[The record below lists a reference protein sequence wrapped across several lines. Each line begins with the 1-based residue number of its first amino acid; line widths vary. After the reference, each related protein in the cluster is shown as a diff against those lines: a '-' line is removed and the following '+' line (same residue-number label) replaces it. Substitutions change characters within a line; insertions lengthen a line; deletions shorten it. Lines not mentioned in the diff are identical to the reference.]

1 LCGKDYIIENREN
14 EEKKMTDKKVGFIGG
29 GRITRILL
37 EGFKRGGA
45 TFHEIVVSD
54 LNVSVLTILKERF
67 PEINIANDNRQPA
80 SRDIVFL
87 ALHPPAIKDVLGEI
101 MASLNPNAV
110 LVSLAP
116 KVTIKMISET
126 LGGFQRIVRM
136 IPNACSLV
144 NAGYNPIA
152 FSEAISKS
160 ERDELLGMLH
170 ILGECPVVEEN
181 TLEAYAILTAMG
193 PTYLWFQADELK
205 KIGTS
210 FGLSSEEVSHGL
222 SKMVAGALKMYFESG
237 LTSEEVMDL
246 IPGKP
251 LKDEE
256 ETIRTIYES
265 RLQSL
270 YKKLK
275 G

>member
-1 LCGKDYIIENREN
+1 
-14 EEKKMTDKKVGFIGG
+14 MTDKKVGFIGG

-45 TFHEIVVSD
+45 TFQQIVVSD
-54 LNVSVLTILKERF
+54 INESVLTTLKMRF
-67 PEINIANDNRQPA
+67 PEIHISPNDNRQPA

-87 ALHPPAIKDVLGEI
+87 ALHPLAIKDVLGEI
-101 MASLNPNAV
+101 KASLNPNAV

-152 FSEAISKS
+152 FSEAISKN
-160 ERDELLGMLH
+160 ERDELLGMLRF
-170 ILGECPVVEEN
+170 LGECPVVEEN

-193 PTYLWFQADELK
+193 PTYFWFQTDELK
-205 KIGTS
+205 KIGIS
-210 FGLSSEEVSHGL
+210 FGLTSEEVSHGL
-222 SKMVAGALKMYFESG
+222 SKMMAGTQEMFFKSG
-237 LTSEEVMDL
+237 LTFEEVMDL

-256 ETIRTIYES
+256 ETIRTIYKS
-265 RLQSL
+265 RLEAL
-270 YKKLK
+270 YAKLK